1 MNKTIKLKTV
11 TVILIIINVLTI
23 FNQISYASEIWGA
36 NIYYSHDCGR
46 HLQYYKE
53 NGTLS
58 YVVIA
63 YVQYDYNGKQYPAY
77 CMNSN
82 KPGVGN
88 LSGELENCNVSIN
101 KMLEDD
107 RIWRVIINGYPYK
120 SANQLGVENNDDAYV
135 ATKHAIYS
143 ILNQRDIR
151 GYYHAPD
158 QRGEKIINAIESL
171 VNIGINGTQ
180 TKASAKLNIKKLG
193 SFNIDAID
201 SNYYSQQYNV
211 TSEIS
216 MSNYEII
223 STQNF
228 PEGSIITDLTNN
240 QKTNFSNGEK
250 FKILIPK
257 DKITSDI
264 KGTINIQ
271 GRCETYPIFYGES
284 EKEGYQNYAV
294 CYDVN
299 EKCDGSV
306 ILEEKTHGKVT
317 ATKRSSDDN
326 IWTEDKKDDVLKGA
340 VYEIR
345 DENNKVVTT
354 LTTDENGQINAKL
367 DLGKYTI
374 QEIEP
379 PENYEKDENIYS
391 FTLSVHEQTV
401 NLELFDFPIEGG
413 FFNIEK
419 TSQDNNLL
427 LDIPENTALKGATY
441 VIKDDLG
448 QIVETVTTNEKGT
461 LDKPVKLKVGLY
473 SIQETVAPEGYKLD
487 ESIKYFKIEK
497 NGETVKINLK
507 DNSIIVGTLKIKKTS
522 ENYNKWTGQSKG
534 EALQGAIYEIRDL
547 NNNLINTIQTDQ
559 NGEAQINLE
568 EGKYTIKEIQAPEYY
583 ILDETVYSFEVN
595 ENEQEIHFDFLNKS
609 VPKQEKKLPRTGM

>member
-1 MNKTIKLKTV
+1 MKQKTKLKIV
-11 TVILIIINVLTI
+11 TVILIIINLLTI
-23 FNQISYASEIWGA
+23 FNQISYGAEISSA
-36 NIYYSHDCGR
+36 NIYYSHECER

-53 NGTLS
+53 NGNLS
-58 YVVIA
+58 YVVTA
-63 YVQYDYNGKQYPAY
+63 YVQYDCNGKQYPAY

-88 LSGELENCNVSIN
+88 LPGELENCNVNIN

-107 RIWRVIINGYPYK
+107 RIWRVIVNGYPYK
-120 SANQLGVENNDDAYV
+120 TASQLGVENNDDAYV

-151 GYYHAPD
+151 KYYHAAD
-158 QRGEKIINAIESL
+158 QRGEKIINAIENL
-171 VNIGINGTQ
+171 VSIGVNGTQ
-180 TKASAKLNIKKLG
+180 TKTSAKLIIKKVG
-193 SFNIDAID
+193 DFNIDSID

-216 MSNYEII
+216 MSNYDII

-240 QKTNFSNGEK
+240 QKTNFSKGEK

-264 KGTINIQ
+264 NGIINIQ

-284 EKEGYQNYAV
+284 GVEGYQNYAV

-299 EKCDGSV
+299 EMCEGRV

-317 ATKRSSDDN
+317 ATKRSADDN
-326 IWTEDKKDDVLKGA
+326 IWTEDKKGDVLKGA

-345 DENNKVVTT
+345 DENNNVVTT
-354 LTTDENGQINAKL
+354 LTTDENGQIHAKL

-374 QEIEP
+374 QEIQA

-401 NLELFDFPIEGG
+401 NLELLDFPIEGG
-413 FFNIEK
+413 FFEIEK
-419 TSQDNNLL
+419 TSEDNNLL
-427 LDIPENTALKGATY
+427 LDIPADTVLKGATY
-441 VIKDDLG
+441 VIKDELG
-448 QIVETVTTNEKGT
+448 QIVETVTTNEKGE
-461 LDKPVKLKVGLY
+461 LDKPVKLKIGLY
-473 SIQETVAPEGYKLD
+473 SIQETVAPEGYQLD
-487 ESIKYFKIEK
+487 DTITYFKIEK

-522 ENYNKWTGQSKG
+522 ENNNNWTGQSKG
-534 EALQGAIYEIRDL
+534 DALQGAIYEIRDL
-547 NNNLINTIQTDQ
+547 NNNLINTIQTDK

-595 ENEQEIHFDFLNKS
+595 ENEQEIRFDFLNRS
-609 VPKQEKKLPRTGM
+609 MPKPKLPRTGM